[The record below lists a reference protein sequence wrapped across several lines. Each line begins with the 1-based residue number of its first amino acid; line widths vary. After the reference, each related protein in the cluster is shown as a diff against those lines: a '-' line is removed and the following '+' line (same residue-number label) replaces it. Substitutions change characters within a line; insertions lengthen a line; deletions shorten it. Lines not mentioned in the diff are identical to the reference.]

1 MVHIE
6 DRGFQLADG
15 VYEVVSLINGYIA
28 DEAGHLDRLE
38 RSLREMRIPLPMPRR
53 SLQLI
58 LREFVRRNRLKN
70 AYIYFQVTRGV
81 APRDFKFPK
90 GDIRPTLG
98 GDDPLVSAVSDGGGG
113 VKKELRKA
121 VTVPDIRWKRRDVK
135 TTALTAQVLAKQAAV
150 DKGAYEAWMV
160 DDDGFVTEGAS
171 TNAWIVD
178 KNGTLITR
186 PTENNKIL
194 KGVTRNSI
202 QALCKKAGIKL
213 VRNARSPSP
222 EAYKAKEAFI
232 TARRNPPS
240 PPHRRKSTAIKCGDG
255 KLGTLTSRLS
265 GPLYFSYAADLQKKE
280 RRSGGMRSR
289 TSTHKIT
296 SPRLARGSGRPSGRL
311 VSLYKTRRRATDS
324 PRRGCIY
331 IWRV

>member
-1 MVHIE
+1 MPRYSYVNGRYVPHAQAAVHIE

-38 RSLREMRIPLPMPRR
+38 RSLRELRIRMPMPRR
-53 SLQLI
+53 SLQLV

-90 GDIRPTLG
+90 GDIRPTLVITTIG
-98 GDDPLVSAVSDGGGG
+98 RAVFDMEAR
-113 VKKELRKA
+113 KKELRKA
-121 VTVPDIRWKRRDVK
+121 VTVPDIRWKRRDIK
-135 TTALTAQVLAKQAAV
+135 TTALVAQVLAKQAAV

-178 KNGTLITR
+178 KNNTLITR

-213 VRNARSPSP
+213 VERPFTVA

-232 TARRNPPS
+232 TAAGTLVTPIVEIDG
-240 PPHRRKSTAIKCGDG
+240 HKIGDG
-255 KLGTLTSRLS
+255 KLGKLTSKLLD
-265 GPLYFSYAADLQKKE
+265 LYFSYAADAKNKQE
-280 RRSGGMRSR
+280 RWDA
-289 TSTHKIT
+289 K
-296 SPRLARGSGRPSGRL
+296 
-311 VSLYKTRRRATDS
+311 
-324 PRRGCIY
+324 
-331 IWRV
+331 